1 VPDRVLTGKADEQ
14 LTAARRVLA
23 DLRVELATAAATSD
37 DAATLAE
44 SIRQL
49 DELFLLVVVGEFN
62 AGKSAFIN
70 ALLGS
75 PVLEEGV
82 TPTTAQIHLIRY
94 GLAADVDILAGGI
107 RQVMA
112 PVEFLK
118 DIHIVDTPGT
128 NAILREHERLTADFV
143 PRADFV
149 LFVTSADRPFT
160 ETERAFIEAIRAW
173 GKKIVIVVNK
183 IDIFEREV
191 EIDQVLTFVG
201 NAAQATLGTRPP
213 IFPVSA
219 RLAARAKQGEPAL
232 WSASRF
238 EPLERYLRESLD
250 EHGRFRLKLESPLGV
265 ADVLARRYLAV
276 ADETLELL
284 TSDTAA
290 LADIDRQL
298 EQYRT
303 DIRRGFELRMNG
315 VEKVLLQMEGRGH
328 QYFDDTLRLGRVFD
342 LVNRSRMEKEFEE
355 RVVGDAPR
363 EIERRV
369 SEIID
374 WLVDQEFHQWQAIS
388 ASLDTR
394 RREHGDRI
402 LGSPPDAGFHEDRTR
417 LLDSVGREAQ
427 RVVDSYD
434 RRREAQQIA
443 DAARTAVAA
452 TAAVGAGAVGL
463 GAIVSVAASTAAADF
478 TGILMAGVMAALGF
492 LIIPARRRKARVEM
506 REKVSALVA
515 DLSKALG
522 SAFGRAQE
530 RSAQRFTDAVGPYAR
545 FVRAEDERW
554 QRQRAALTA
563 IRDRIA
569 RILGAIGASARE
581 R

>member
-1 VPDRVLTGKADEQ
+1 LPNRVLTEKADEL

-23 DLRVELATAAATSD
+23 DLRVELATVPATSD

-75 PVLEEGV
+75 RVLEEGV

-94 GLAADVDILAGGI
+94 GATSGVEVIEGGI
-107 RQVMA
+107 RQVTA
-112 PVEFLK
+112 PVDFLK
-118 DIHIVDTPGT
+118 DLHIVDTPGT
-128 NAILREHERLTADFV
+128 NAILREHERLTTDFV

-160 ETERAFIEAIRAW
+160 ETERSFIEAIRAW

-183 IDIFEREV
+183 IDIFAQEAEL
-191 EIDQVLTFVG
+191 EQVVTFVG
-201 NAAQATLGTRPP
+201 DAAQATLGTRPP

-219 RLAARAKQGEPAL
+219 RLAARAKQGEPTV
-232 WSASRF
+232 WGASRF
-238 EPLERYLRESLD
+238 EALERYLRDALD
-250 EHGRFRLKLESPLGV
+250 EQGRFRLKLESPLGV
-265 ADVLARRYLAV
+265 GDVLARRYLAT
-276 ADETLELL
+276 ADESLDLLASDRTALE
-284 TSDTAA
+284 
-290 LADIDRQL
+290 DIDRQL
-298 EQYRT
+298 DQYRA
-303 DIRRGFELRMNG
+303 DLSRGFELRMSG
-315 VEKVLLQMEGRGH
+315 VEKVLLDMERRGH

-342 LVNRSRMEKEFEE
+342 LINRSRVEKEFEE
-355 RVVGDAPR
+355 RVVADAPR

-369 SEIID
+369 SDIID
-374 WLVDQEFHQWQAIS
+374 WLVDQEFRQWQAVS
-388 ASLDTR
+388 ARLDNR
-394 RREHGDRI
+394 RREHGDRV
-402 LGSPPDAGFHEDRTR
+402 LGSSEAGAFHEDRSR

-427 RVVDSYD
+427 RVVDGYD

-463 GAIVSVAASTAAADF
+463 GAIVSIAASTAAADV
-478 TGILMAGVMAALGF
+478 TGILMASVVAALGF
-492 LIIPARRRKARVEM
+492 LIIPARRRKARTEM

-522 SAFGRAQE
+522 EAFARAQE
-530 RSAQRFTDAVGPYAR
+530 RSTQRFADAVGPYSR
-545 FVRAEDERW
+545 FVRAEHERW
-554 QRQRAALTA
+554 DHRRTSLTA
-563 IRDRIA
+563 VRDRVA
-569 RILGAIGASARE
+569 QILASIG
-581 R
+581 

>member
-1 VPDRVLTGKADEQ
+1 MPDRVLTGKADEQ

-75 PVLEEGV
+75 RVLEEGV

-94 GLAADVDILAGGI
+94 GSAADVDILAGGI
-107 RQVMA
+107 RQVTA

-183 IDIFEREV
+183 IDIFEREA

-298 EQYRT
+298 EQYR
-303 DIRRGFELRMNG
+303 DR
-315 VEKVLLQMEGRGH
+315 H
-328 QYFDDTLRLGRVFD
+328 PPRV
-342 LVNRSRMEKEFEE
+342 
-355 RVVGDAPR
+355 RVAH
-363 EIERRV
+363 E
-369 SEIID
+369 
-374 WLVDQEFHQWQAIS
+374 
-388 ASLDTR
+388 R
-394 RREHGDRI
+394 RREGAARDGRTRPSVLRRYAAPGTGLRSRQPVAHGERVRGARCRRRAAGDR
-402 LGSPPDAGFHEDRTR
+402 
-417 LLDSVGREAQ
+417 
-427 RVVDSYD
+427 
-434 RRREAQQIA
+434 
-443 DAARTAVAA
+443 AARVGDYRLAGRSGVPPVAGDLGESGHQ
-452 TAAVGAGAVGL
+452 TPGTRRSHPRLAA
-463 GAIVSVAASTAAADF
+463 
-478 TGILMAGVMAALGF
+478 
-492 LIIPARRRKARVEM
+492 
-506 REKVSALVA
+506 
-515 DLSKALG
+515 
-522 SAFGRAQE
+522 
-530 RSAQRFTDAVGPYAR
+530 
-545 FVRAEDERW
+545 
-554 QRQRAALTA
+554 
-563 IRDRIA
+563 
-569 RILGAIGASARE
+569 
-581 R
+581 

>member
-1 VPDRVLTGKADEQ
+1 MPDRVLTEKADEL

-23 DLRVELATAAATSD
+23 DLRVELATVPATSD

-75 PVLEEGV
+75 RVLEEGV

-94 GLAADVDILAGGI
+94 GATSGVEVIEGGI
-107 RQVMA
+107 RQVTA
-112 PVEFLK
+112 PVDFLK
-118 DIHIVDTPGT
+118 DLHIVDTPGT
-128 NAILREHERLTADFV
+128 NAILREHERLTTDFV

-160 ETERAFIEAIRAW
+160 ETERSFIEAIRAW

-183 IDIFEREV
+183 IDIFAQEAEL
-191 EIDQVLTFVG
+191 EQVLTFVG
-201 NAAQATLGTRPP
+201 DAAQATLGTRPP

-219 RLAARAKQGEPAL
+219 RLAARAKQGEPAV
-232 WSASRF
+232 WGASRF
-238 EPLERYLRESLD
+238 EALERYLRDALD
-250 EHGRFRLKLESPLGV
+250 EQGRFRLKLQSPLGV
-265 ADVLARRYLAV
+265 GDVLARRYLAT
-276 ADETLELL
+276 ADESLGLLASDRTALE
-284 TSDTAA
+284 
-290 LADIDRQL
+290 DIDRQL
-298 EQYRT
+298 DQYRA
-303 DIRRGFELRMNG
+303 DLSRGFELRMSG
-315 VEKVLLQMEGRGH
+315 VEKVLLDMERRGH

-342 LVNRSRMEKEFEE
+342 LVNRSRVEKEFEE
-355 RVVGDAPR
+355 RVVADAPR

-369 SEIID
+369 SDIID
-374 WLVDQEFHQWQAIS
+374 WLVDQEFRQWQAVS
-388 ASLDTR
+388 ARLDTR
-394 RREHGDRI
+394 RREHGDRV
-402 LGSPPDAGFHEDRTR
+402 LGSSEAGGFHEDRAR

-427 RVVDSYD
+427 RVVDGYD

-463 GAIVSVAASTAAADF
+463 GAIVSIAASTAAADV
-478 TGILMAGVMAALGF
+478 TGLLMASLVAALGF
-492 LIIPARRRKARVEM
+492 LIIPARRRKARTEM

-522 SAFGRAQE
+522 AAFARAQE
-530 RSAQRFTDAVGPYAR
+530 RSTQRFADAVGPYSR
-545 FVRAEDERW
+545 FVRAEHERW
-554 QRQRAALTA
+554 DHRRTSLTA
-563 IRDRIA
+563 IRDRVA
-569 RILGAIGASARE
+569 QILAAVG
-581 R
+581 

>member
-1 VPDRVLTGKADEQ
+1 VPDRVLTEKDDE
-14 LTAARRVLA
+14 LLIAARRVLA
-23 DLRVELATAAATSD
+23 DLRVELATASATPE

-70 ALLGS
+70 ALVGS
-75 PVLEEGV
+75 RVLEEGV
-82 TPTTAQIHLIRY
+82 TPTTAQIHVIKY
-94 GLAADVDILAGGI
+94 GTTPAVEVLQNGV
-107 RQVMA
+107 RQVTA
-112 PVEFLK
+112 PVELLK
-118 DIHIVDTPGT
+118 DLHIVDTPGT
-128 NAILREHERLTADFV
+128 NAILREHERLTSDFV

-160 ETERAFIEAIRAW
+160 ESERAFIEAIRAW

-183 IDIFEREV
+183 IDIFEQQT
-191 EIDQVLTFVG
+191 EIDQVIAFVD
-201 NAAQATLGTRPP
+201 NAAQGTLGTRPP

-219 RLAARAKQGEPAL
+219 RLAARAKHGEPGL

-250 EHGRFRLKLESPLGV
+250 ERGRFRLKLESPLGV
-265 ADVLARRYLAV
+265 GDVLARRYLAV
-276 ADETLELL
+276 ADENLALL
-284 TSDTAA
+284 ASDTGA

-298 EQYRT
+298 EQYRA
-303 DIRRGFELRMNG
+303 DLRRGFELRMNG
-315 VEKVLLQMEGRGH
+315 VEKVLLEMEGRGH

-374 WLVDQEFHQWQAIS
+374 WLVDQEFRQWQAIS
-388 ASLDTR
+388 ARLDAR
-394 RREHGDRI
+394 RREHGERI
-402 LGSPPDAGFHEDRTR
+402 LGSPGDVGFHEDRSR

-463 GAIVSVAASTAAADF
+463 GAIVSVAASTAAADV
-478 TGILMAGVMAALGF
+478 TGILMASVMAALGF

-506 REKVSALVA
+506 RQKVSALVA

-522 SAFGRAQE
+522 DAFSRAQE
-530 RSAQRFTDAVGPYAR
+530 RSAQRFTDSVAPYAR
-545 FVRAEDERW
+545 FVRAENERW
-554 QRQRAALTA
+554 QRQRTALTTL
-563 IRDRIA
+563 RERIA
-569 RILGAIGASARE
+569 QVIAGIE
-581 R
+581 